1 MEVLLVRPSANERF
15 GLGPFFRTEPLGL
28 EYLAA
33 AIRAR
38 GHDVAIVDLR
48 LERSIRAALK
58 RRRPALVGISA
69 IHTIDLPSTLAL
81 AREIKRAHPGAV
93 VVAGGHGASA
103 SPEAFDGAGG
113 GGVDFVGIGAGE
125 ESFPRLVDALVTAGP
140 GRLPRFVEGFHRV
153 GASLLDRSG
162 ARASERGAERI
173 DPDLLPARDLV
184 ERYRRGYRCVHRAP
198 VWALETARGCPFRCS
213 FCAVGRNGTSASR
226 GLDAVVKDFARVGGD
241 IFVVDDLFFYPRDR
255 SLELADRL
263 SKAGI
268 RKDWLLVQTRTD
280 TVARSAAV
288 LEKWRPLAGV
298 FDLFMGFEAAS
309 DEGLGKLQKDAT
321 LADAEEA
328 VRVARDLRFGVT
340 GNFVVDPDWTED
352 DFERLWATLE
362 RLKLDRVGFTVLTPL
377 PGTQFYDESR
387 ARLVER
393 DWARWD
399 MHHVLWEPRLGRR
412 RFYEL
417 VVASWKRNV
426 LASRHASSRWLKW
439 FRGVGPRDAFALLG
453 LLWRTQRLVDVDEYL
468 ADTFPMVPSD

>member
-28 EYLAA
+28 EYIAA
-33 AIRAR
+33 ALRAR
-38 GHDVAIVDLR
+38 GHGVSIVDLR
-48 LERSIRAALK
+48 LERGVRRALRA
-58 RRRPALVGISA
+58 RRPAVVGISA
-69 IHTIDLPSTLAL
+69 IHTIDLPATLAL
-81 AREIKRAHPGAV
+81 AREIKRARPEAF
-93 VVAGGHGASA
+93 VVAGGHGATA
-103 SPEAFDGAGG
+103 SLEAFEGSV
-113 GGVDFVGIGAGE
+113 VDAVSLGAGE
-125 ESFPRLVDALVTAGP
+125 VTFPRLVELLAKGP
-140 GRLPRFVEGFHRV
+140 LPRAIEGFHRV
-153 GASLLDRSG
+153 GGPLP
-162 ARASERGAERI
+162 ARLPGKADERI
-173 DPDLLPARDLV
+173 DPELLPARDLV
-184 ERYRRGYRCVHRAP
+184 DAYRGGYRCVHRAP
-198 VWALETARGCPFRCS
+198 VYALETTRGCPYRCS
-213 FCAVGRNGTSASR
+213 FCAVGRSGGATSR
-226 GLDAVVKDFARVGGD
+226 GLDAVVRDFERVGGD

-263 SKAGI
+263 RAAGV

-288 LEKWRPLAGV
+288 LERWRERAGT

-328 VRVARDLRFGVT
+328 VRVARALGFGVT
-340 GNFVVDPDWTED
+340 GNFVVDPDWMEA

-377 PGTQFYDESR
+377 PGTQFYDEVR
-387 ARLVER
+387 PRLREH
-393 DWARWD
+393 DFAHWD

-426 LASRHASSRWLKW
+426 LASRHASRRWLKW
-439 FRGVGPRDAFALLG
+439 FSGIGPRDALALLG
-453 LLWRTQRLVDVDEYL
+453 LLWRTQRLVSVEEYL
-468 ADTFPMVPSD
+468 ADTFPAVPSD

>member
-1 MEVLLVRPSANERF
+1 MEVLLVRPSAHERF

-33 AIRAR
+33 AIRVR

-48 LERSIRAALK
+48 LERSSHGARRAL
-58 RRRPALVGISA
+58 RGRRPALVGISA
-69 IHTIDLPSTLAL
+69 IHTIDLPSTLVL

-93 VVAGGHGASA
+93 VVVGGHGASA
-103 SPEAFDGAGG
+103 SPEAFEGVG
-113 GGVDFVGIGAGE
+113 GGVDYVAFGAGE
-125 ESFPRLVDALVTAGP
+125 ESFPRLLDALGAARAGT
-140 GRLPRFVEGFHRV
+140 LPRFVDGFHRV
-153 GASLLDRSG
+153 GTPLVVDGSR
-162 ARASERGAERI
+162 RVAERI
-173 DPDLLPARDLV
+173 DPDLRPARDLV
-184 ERYRRGYRCVHRAP
+184 AHYRRGYRCVHRAP

-213 FCAVGRNGTSASR
+213 FCAVGRNGTSAAR
-226 GLDAVVKDFARVGGD
+226 GLDAVVKDFASVGGD

-255 SLELADRL
+255 SLELAERL
-263 SKAGI
+263 SAAGI

-288 LEKWRPLAGV
+288 LEKWRARAGV

-352 DFERLWATLE
+352 DFERLWATLD

-377 PGTQFYDESR
+377 PGTQFYDDAR

-417 VVASWKRNV
+417 VVASWRRNV
-426 LASRHASSRWLKW
+426 LASRHAPSRWLKW
-439 FRGVGPRDAFALLG
+439 FRGIGPRDALALLG
-453 LLWRTQRLVDVDEYL
+453 LLWRTQRLVDVDAYL

>member
-1 MEVLLVRPSANERF
+1 VEVLLVRPSANERF

-48 LERSIRAALK
+48 LERASHGARAAL
-58 RRRPALVGISA
+58 RGRSPALVGISA
-69 IHTIDLPSTLAL
+69 IHTIDLPSTLVL

-93 VVAGGHGASA
+93 VVVGGHGASA
-103 SPEAFDGAGG
+103 SPEAFDGSV
-113 GGVDFVGIGAGE
+113 VDYVGFGAGE
-125 ESFPRLVDALVTAGP
+125 ESFPRLIDALGAARAGS
-140 GRLPRFVEGFHRV
+140 LPRHVDGFHRV
-153 GASLLDRSG
+153 GTPLVLEASKRS
-162 ARASERGAERI
+162 AERI

-184 ERYRRGYRCVHRAP
+184 AHYRRGYRCVHRAP

-213 FCAVGRNGTSASR
+213 FCAVGRNGASASR
-226 GLDAVVKDFARVGGD
+226 GLDAVVKDFANVGGD

-263 SKAGI
+263 SASGI

-288 LEKWRPLAGV
+288 LEKWRPRAGV

-328 VRVARDLRFGVT
+328 VRVARALRFGVT

-377 PGTQFYDESR
+377 PGTQFYDDTR

-426 LASRHASSRWLKW
+426 LASRHASRRWLKW
-439 FRGVGPRDAFALLG
+439 FAGIGPRDALALLG
-453 LLWRTQRLVDVDEYL
+453 LLWRTQRLVDVDAYL